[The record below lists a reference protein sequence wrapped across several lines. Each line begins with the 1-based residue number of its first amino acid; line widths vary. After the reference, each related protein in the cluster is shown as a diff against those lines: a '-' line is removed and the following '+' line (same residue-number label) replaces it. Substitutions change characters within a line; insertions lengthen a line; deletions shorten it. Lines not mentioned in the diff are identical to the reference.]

1 MNHLLARVALLP
13 LLLAIPSVHCADYRI
28 DPIQSHADFGV
39 RLLWLTTI
47 SGRFDNIQGDI
58 TLSATRD
65 AAVVDAR
72 IEVNSIRMS
81 SERFRRW
88 VLAPEFFDAEQ
99 YPTIHF
105 VSEPVLIDSLQEG
118 GELFGSLTIRGI
130 TRPAH
135 FQLVSA
141 PCVRGKPYECEIVV
155 RGTIQRSDF
164 GMTGHRTALSDNVE
178 LGMTIRLAPPVERQ

>member
-1 MNHLLARVALLP
+1 MKHLLARIALSP
-13 LLLAIPSVHCADYRI
+13 LLLVGPSLHAADYRI
-28 DPIQSHADFGV
+28 DPAQSHADFGV
-39 RLLWLTTI
+39 RLFWLTTI
-47 SGRFDNIQGDI
+47 NGRFGHIEGDI

-65 AAVVDAR
+65 AAVVEAR
-72 IEVNSIRMS
+72 IDVDSINMS

-88 VLAPEFFDAEQ
+88 VLAPEFFDVEH
-99 YPTIHF
+99 YPTIRF
-105 VSEPVLIDSLQEG
+105 VSEPVMLDTLQQG

-141 PCVRGKPYECEIVV
+141 PCVRGKPYECEIEV

-164 GMTGHRTALSDNVE
+164 GMTGHRTALSDNVD
-178 LGMTIRLAPPVERQ
+178 LGMSIKLAPPAEG